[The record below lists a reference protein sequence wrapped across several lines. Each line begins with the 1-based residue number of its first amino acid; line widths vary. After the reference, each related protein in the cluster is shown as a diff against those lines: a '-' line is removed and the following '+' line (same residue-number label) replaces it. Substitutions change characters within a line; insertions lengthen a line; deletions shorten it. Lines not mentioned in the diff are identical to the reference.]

1 MSRSLLGLQSHRA
14 MANGQ
19 SLHWKLFGP
28 CASKHLCWLVPAHTQ
43 QPATSSQSK
52 YAHAS
57 TAQEDAFKKWHVQ
70 ALHIHHIPMQSKHPN
85 AYMHACDMVSHAQT
99 KVMLMHGAGEH
110 IDSGGELSISSTHF
124 SEEPRIATTW
134 GLCSR
139 TLPLPPKKKKTT
151 ARIPTQRKRMISSVN
166 QEDCLG
172 FPHIRAT
179 STWTSGQTLNFSS
192 LPAISCQIRTPCL
205 IDLFSQQHPEETNL
219 APGPATWLHIADMT
233 HLNKGAARPI
243 KLTKPLSTCQI
254 MRMCPNWPILKNV
267 LEFQGYFKKRTFPKK
282 ALQRPQK
289 DTFMCTIGRSRQFCR
304 WIFQHHG
311 WSGIAMWGKLSHVG
325 VCQNLLSS
333 MLVGFSHP

>member
-1 MSRSLLGLQSHRA
+1 MSRSLLGLQSHLA
-14 MANGQ
+14 MAHGQ

-28 CASKHLCWLVPAHTQ
+28 CASKHLCCLVPAHTQ

-85 AYMHACDMVSHAQT
+85 AYMHACDMFSHAQT
-99 KVMLMHGAGEH
+99 KVMLMRGASEH
-110 IDSGGELSISSTHF
+110 IDSGGTCPFH
-124 SEEPRIATTW
+124 PRTSAKNHALPQHEDYVA
-134 GLCSR
+134 G
-139 TLPLPPKKKKTT
+139 LPLPPKKKKTT

-179 STWTSGQTLNFSS
+179 STWTSGQTLNLSS

-289 DTFMCTIGRSRQFCR
+289 DTFMCTIGRSRY
-304 WIFQHHG
+304 I
-311 WSGIAMWGKLSHVG
+311 
-325 VCQNLLSS
+325 
-333 MLVGFSHP
+333 

>member
-1 MSRSLLGLQSHRA
+1 MTCASIAHSSHTHAIQTSKCIHACMWHVFTCSNQSH
-14 MANGQ
+14 
-19 SLHWKLFGP
+19 
-28 CASKHLCWLVPAHTQ
+28 
-43 QPATSSQSK
+43 
-52 YAHAS
+52 AHAWR
-57 TAQEDAFKKWHVQ
+57 QR
-70 ALHIHHIPMQSKHPN
+70 
-85 AYMHACDMVSHAQT
+85 AYRQWRD
-99 KVMLMHGAGEH
+99 
-110 IDSGGELSISSTHF
+110 LSMSSTHF

-151 ARIPTQRKRMISSVN
+151 ARIPTQRRRMISSVN
-166 QEDCLG
+166 QEHCLG

-205 IDLFSQQHPEETNL
+205 IDLFSQQNPEETNL

-233 HLNKGAARPI
+233 HLNRGAARPI

-289 DTFMCTIGRSRQFCR
+289 DTFMCTIGRSRNKHFQFYCVSETGQ
-304 WIFQHHG
+304 IPF
-311 WSGIAMWGKLSHVG
+311 
-325 VCQNLLSS
+325 
-333 MLVGFSHP
+333 